1 MASLS
6 SSQSI
11 SSLPFADFVAAGC
24 ALLEGGEEA
33 GRTPGRVLI
42 GGGTVGTR
50 SVAAA
55 LADAGGSAGGLLLL
69 G

>member
-1 MASLS
+1 
-6 SSQSI
+6 
-11 SSLPFADFVAAGC
+11 LPFADFVAAGC

-42 GGGTVGTR
+42 GGGTVATR
-50 SVAAA
+50 SVAAVA
-55 LADAGGSAGGLLLL
+55 AGGGSVGGLLLL

>member
-1 MASLS
+1 
-6 SSQSI
+6 
-11 SSLPFADFVAAGC
+11 LPFVDFAAAGS
-24 ALLEGGEEA
+24 ALLEGREEA

-50 SVAAA
+50 SVAAV
-55 LADAGGSAGGLLLL
+55 LADGGGGSAGGLLLL